1 MEFLHPPHR
10 QLGYHVFTPGVNVMW
25 CLRNAFVLVVLS
37 TSLAHADAIDGD
49 WCNQDG
55 SQIFIDGNSIRLT
68 DGTVVTGVY
77 TRHKF
82 SYVAPP
88 GDFEA
93 GREILFVQRSEEEMR
108 RVRDPQAMPEHA
120 DIWQR
125 CRNTSAVPK
134 RIRSALD
141 EAQS

>member
-1 MEFLHPPHR
+1 MQRLCIG
-10 QLGYHVFTPGVNVMW
+10 LVLAVFSG
-25 CLRNAFVLVVLS
+25 S
-37 TSLAHADAIDGD
+37 GAHADAIDGD

-68 DGTVVTGVY
+68 DGTVVQGIY
-77 TRHKF
+77 SRHKF

-125 CRNTSAVPK
+125 CRNTSAVPNLH
-134 RIRSALD
+134 ISNMS
-141 EAQS
+141 EVQS

>member
-1 MEFLHPPHR
+1 MQRLFSALVFFFLA
-10 QLGYHVFTPGVNVMW
+10 LGP
-25 CLRNAFVLVVLS
+25 AK
-37 TSLAHADAIDGD
+37 ADAIDGD

-55 SQIFIDGNSIRLT
+55 SNIFIEGSSIRLS
-68 DGTVVTGVY
+68 DGTVVTGNN
-77 TRHKF
+77 TRHAF

-93 GREILFVQRSEEEMR
+93 GKEIYFKQRSEEEMR

-125 CRNTSAVPK
+125 CRNTSSVPN
-134 RIRSALD
+134 LD
-141 EAQS
+141 RWPPAAEQS

>member
-1 MEFLHPPHR
+1 MRRL
-10 QLGYHVFTPGVNVMW
+10 LSA
-25 CLRNAFVLVVLS
+25 LAFVF
-37 TSLAHADAIDGD
+37 LASGQARADAIDGD

-55 SQIFIDGNSIRLT
+55 SNIFIEGSSIRLS
-68 DGTVVTGVY
+68 DGTVVTGNN
-77 TRHKF
+77 TRHAF

-93 GREILFVQRSEEEMR
+93 GKEIYFKQRSEEEMR

-134 RIRSALD
+134 LD
-141 EAQS
+141 TLILAAG

>member
-1 MEFLHPPHR
+1 MQRLYFALFL
-10 QLGYHVFTPGVNVMW
+10 
-25 CLRNAFVLVVLS
+25 AVLS
-37 TSLAHADAIDGD
+37 IGVARADAIDGD

-68 DGTVVTGVY
+68 DGTVVTGTY

-88 GDFEA
+88 GDSEA
-93 GREILFVQRSEEEMR
+93 GKEILFVQRSEEEMR

-125 CRNTSAVPK
+125 CRNTSAVPNLHS
-134 RIRSALD
+134 SALG

>member
-1 MEFLHPPHR
+1 MQRL
-10 QLGYHVFTPGVNVMW
+10 W
-25 CLRNAFVLVVLS
+25 CAAFILAVVS
-37 TSLAHADAIDGD
+37 AGAASADAIDGD

-68 DGTVVTGVY
+68 DGTVVTGIY

-82 SYVAPP
+82 SYVAPS
-88 GDFEA
+88 GDQEA
-93 GREILFVQRSEEEMR
+93 GKEILFVQRSEEEMR

-125 CRNTSAVPK
+125 CRNTSAVPYLNT
-134 RIRSALD
+134 SARAD
-141 EAQS
+141 VQS

>member
-1 MEFLHPPHR
+1 MQRLFS
-10 QLGYHVFTPGVNVMW
+10 
-25 CLRNAFVLVVLS
+25 ALVVLALS
-37 TSLAHADAIDGD
+37 AGFARADAIDGD

-68 DGTVVTGVY
+68 DGTIVTGTY
-77 TRHKF
+77 MRHKF

-93 GREILFVQRSEEEMR
+93 GKEILFVQRSEEEMR

-125 CRNTSAVPK
+125 CRNTSFVPM
-134 RIRSALD
+134 RHASV
-141 EAQS
+141 EAGRKS

>member
-1 MEFLHPPHR
+1 MQRLCFALV
-10 QLGYHVFTPGVNVMW
+10 YAAFSMGVA
-25 CLRNAFVLVVLS
+25 R
-37 TSLAHADAIDGD
+37 ADAIDGD

-68 DGTVVTGVY
+68 DGTVVTGTY
-77 TRHKF
+77 SRHKF

-93 GREILFVQRSEEEMR
+93 GKEILFVQRSEEEMR

-125 CRNTSAVPK
+125 CRNTSAVPNVNT
-134 RIRSALD
+134 SASG
-141 EAQS
+141 EVQS

>member
-1 MEFLHPPHR
+1 MQSLCCA
-10 QLGYHVFTPGVNVMW
+10 L
-25 CLRNAFVLVVLS
+25 VLAVVS
-37 TSLAHADAIDGD
+37 AGIAHADAIDGD

-55 SQIFIDGNSIRLT
+55 SQILIDGNSIRLT

-82 SYVAPP
+82 SYIAPA
-88 GDFEA
+88 GDAEA
-93 GREILFVQRSEEEMR
+93 GKEILFAQRSEEEMR

-134 RIRSALD
+134 PHSPAQRQ
-141 EAQS
+141 AQS

>member
-1 MEFLHPPHR
+1 MQRLCCA
-10 QLGYHVFTPGVNVMW
+10 LILAVFSTGVA
-25 CLRNAFVLVVLS
+25 R
-37 TSLAHADAIDGD
+37 ADAIDGD

-55 SQIFIDGNSIRLT
+55 SQVFIDGNSIRLT
-68 DGTVVTGVY
+68 DGTVVAGTY
-77 TRHKF
+77 TRHQF

-93 GREILFVQRSEEEMR
+93 GKEILFVQRSEEEMR

-125 CRNTSAVPK
+125 CRNTSAVPNLHS
-134 RIRSALD
+134 SALG

>member
-1 MEFLHPPHR
+1 MWRL
-10 QLGYHVFTPGVNVMW
+10 LIAVVFTI
-25 CLRNAFVLVVLS
+25 LS
-37 TSLAHADAIDGD
+37 TRMVHADAIDGD

-55 SQIFIDGNSIRLT
+55 SQIFIEGNSIRLT
-68 DGTVVTGVY
+68 DGTVVSGIY
-77 TRHKF
+77 TRHQF

-93 GREILFVQRSEEEMR
+93 GKEILFIQRSEEEMR

-125 CRNTSAVPK
+125 CRNTSTVPFPDTL
-134 RIRSALD
+134 RLD
-141 EAQS
+141 AAIG